1 MSVSRFTAAMLGVLA
16 ISACSQKP
24 SAGGSPPSA
33 PTASPDVVSA
43 ATTIPIPA
51 NQEVSTQV
59 ALPAGTHKVGLQSG
73 AGSFS
78 CKFFQIT
85 SQGGGVSNNFTDA
98 DVPAKLNMSDST
110 PANDP
115 YLAVKLDCRGGA
127 ADSQWLITPS
137 P

>member
-1 MSVSRFTAAMLGVLA
+1 MSVSRVGAALLGVLA

-24 SAGGSPPSA
+24 SAAGGPPSA
-33 PTASPDVVSA
+33 PAAAPDVVSA

-59 ALPAGTHKVGLQSG
+59 ALPPGTHKVGLQSG
-73 AGSFS
+73 AASFS
-78 CKFFQIT
+78 CKFFQIM

-98 DVPAKLNMSDST
+98 EVPAKLNMSDST
-110 PANDP
+110 TANGG

-127 ADSQWLITPS
+127 ADSEWIITPS